1 MGFLSRPGYGEP
13 RRASHSREK
22 RGERPE
28 QGRQDVQ
35 LKVHIFVLAVG
46 FQNGRRLQGW
56 ARFGPAGIL
65 RGVGQKGL
73 LHISGA

>member
-1 MGFLSRPGYGEP
+1 M
-13 RRASHSREK
+13 
-22 RGERPE
+22 
-28 QGRQDVQ
+28 Q